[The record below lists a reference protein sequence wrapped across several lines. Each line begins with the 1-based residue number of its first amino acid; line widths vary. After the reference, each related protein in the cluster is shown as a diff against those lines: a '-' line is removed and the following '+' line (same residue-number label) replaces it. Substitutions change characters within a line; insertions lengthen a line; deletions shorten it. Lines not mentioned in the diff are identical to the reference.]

1 MKGRVNIMAIEG
13 IGATGSS
20 SKAYTDMMRQN
31 VNREIKVSQPQPQV
45 QAQPQPK
52 AKEVDEYVKKSGSSA
67 NVPVED
73 KGMAAENE
81 KENATSKMKDAID
94 KVNKKIEPTKTRCE
108 FSYHEETKR
117 ISIKVIDQ
125 RTEETIREIPPE
137 ETLDMLSKIWEL
149 AGLMVDERR

>member
-1 MKGRVNIMAIEG
+1 MAIEG
-13 IGATGSS
+13 IGATNNSI
-20 SKAYTDMMRQN
+20 AYTDMMKQN
-31 VNREIKVSQPQPQV
+31 VNREIKVSQPQPQP
-45 QAQPQPK
+45 QAK
-52 AKEVDEYVKKSGSSA
+52 TKEVDEYVKKAGSTVNA
-67 NVPVED
+67 PAEE
-73 KGMAAENE
+73 KGMVAETE
-81 KENATSKMKDAID
+81 KENTTSKMKDAID

>member
-1 MKGRVNIMAIEG
+1 MAIEG
-13 IGATGSS
+13 IGATNNSI
-20 SKAYTDMMRQN
+20 AYTDMMKQN
-31 VNREIKVSQPQPQV
+31 VNREIKVSQPQPQP
-45 QAQPQPK
+45 QPQSK
-52 AKEVDEYVKKSGSSA
+52 VKEVEEYAKKAGSSV
-67 NVPVED
+67 NVPTEE
-73 KGMAAENE
+73 KGMVAETE

-125 RTEETIREIPPE
+125 KTEETIREIPPE

>member
-1 MKGRVNIMAIEG
+1 MAVEG
-13 IGATGSS
+13 IGATSS
-20 SKAYTDMMRQN
+20 SKAYTDMVRQS
-31 VNREIKVSQPQPQV
+31 VNREIKVSQPQPQ
-45 QAQPQPK
+45 
-52 AKEVDEYVKKSGSSA
+52 AKEMDEFVKKTTPNATA
-67 NVPVED
+67 NVPTEE
-73 KGMAAENE
+73 KGMAAEME

-125 RTEETIREIPPE
+125 KTEETIREIPPE

>member
-1 MKGRVNIMAIEG
+1 MKGKVDIMAIEG

-20 SKAYTDMMRQN
+20 SPAYTDMMRQN
-31 VNREIKVSQPQPQV
+31 VNREIKVSQPQPQP
-45 QAQPQPK
+45 QAQPK
-52 AKEVDEYVKKSGSSA
+52 AKEIEEYSKKVGSTA
-67 NVPVED
+67 NMPAED
-73 KGMAAENE
+73 KGMAAEAE

-125 RTEETIREIPPE
+125 KTEETIREIPPE

>member
-1 MKGRVNIMAIEG
+1 MAVEG
-13 IGATGSS
+13 IGATGNSM
-20 SKAYTDMMRQN
+20 AYTDMVRQN
-31 VNREIKVSQPQPQV
+31 VNREVKVSQPQPQS
-45 QAQPQPK
+45 QSK
-52 AKEVDEYVKKSGSSA
+52 TKDMDDFSKKSVSTT
-67 NVPVED
+67 NVPMEEKGTATVE
-73 KGMAAENE
+73 ME

-108 FSYHEETKR
+108 FSYHEDTKR

-125 RTEETIREIPPE
+125 KTEETIREIPPE

>member
-1 MKGRVNIMAIEG
+1 MAIEG
-13 IGATGSS
+13 IGATGNNMV
-20 SKAYTDMMRQN
+20 YTDMVRPN
-31 VNREIKVSQPQPQV
+31 VNREVKVSQPQPQS
-45 QAQPQPK
+45 QPK
-52 AKEVDEYVKKSGSSA
+52 TKEIEEFSKKTGSA
-67 NVPVED
+67 VNVPTEE
-73 KGMAAENE
+73 KGMAAETE

>member
-1 MKGRVNIMAIEG
+1 MAIEG
-13 IGATGSS
+13 IGATNNSVS
-20 SKAYTDMMRQN
+20 YTDMMKQN
-31 VNREIKVSQPQPQV
+31 VSREVKVSQPQPQ
-45 QAQPQPK
+45 PK
-52 AKEVDEYVKKSGSSA
+52 TKEAEEYVKKSGSSSTA
-67 NVPVED
+67 NVPTED
-73 KGMAAENE
+73 KGMAAETE

-125 RTEETIREIPPE
+125 KTEETIREIPPE

>member
-1 MKGRVNIMAIEG
+1 MAIEG
-13 IGATGSS
+13 ISGASNS
-20 SKAYTDMMRQN
+20 NKVYTEMMKQN
-31 VNREIKVSQPQPQV
+31 VNREIKVSHPQPQT
-45 QAQPQPK
+45 K
-52 AKEVDEYVKKSGSSA
+52 AKEVDEYAKKVGSVA
-67 NVPVED
+67 NIPTED
-73 KGMAAENE
+73 KGMAAETE

-125 RTEETIREIPPE
+125 KTEETIREIPPE

>member
-1 MKGRVNIMAIEG
+1 MAVEG
-13 IGATGSS
+13 IGAASS
-20 SKAYTDMMRQN
+20 SKAYTDMVRQS
-31 VNREIKVSQPQPQV
+31 VNREIKVSQPQP
-45 QAQPQPK
+45 K
-52 AKEVDEYVKKSGSSA
+52 AKEMDEFVKKTTPSSTA
-67 NVPVED
+67 NVPAED
-73 KGMAAENE
+73 KGMVAAEME

-125 RTEETIREIPPE
+125 KTEETIREIPPE

>member
-1 MKGRVNIMAIEG
+1 MAVEG

-20 SKAYTDMMRQN
+20 KAYTDMVRQS
-31 VNREIKVSQPQPQV
+31 VNREIKVSQPQPQ
-45 QAQPQPK
+45 PQPK
-52 AKEVDEYVKKSGSSA
+52 AKEMDEFVKKTTPNATA
-67 NVPVED
+67 NVPTEE
-73 KGMAAENE
+73 KGMAAAEME

-125 RTEETIREIPPE
+125 KTEETIREIPPE